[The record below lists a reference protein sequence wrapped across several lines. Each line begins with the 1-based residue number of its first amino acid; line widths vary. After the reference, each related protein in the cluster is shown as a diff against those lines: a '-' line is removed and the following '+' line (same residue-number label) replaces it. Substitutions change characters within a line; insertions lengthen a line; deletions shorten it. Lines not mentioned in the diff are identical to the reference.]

1 MSMSINIQKI
11 VEMCKKQKRLDL
23 LLDPDTM
30 QQWISDGYA
39 MYPLLGLPML
49 TEENIRAMYAL
60 PEGVRVEVK
69 DMHEAFST
77 ADVEPHEKPVFYEKI
92 QLQPCIESVITLRTS
107 RGVVFIR
114 GKHLKPLEAGENGET
129 QLYERVSRSGN
140 LYIAAKQGMM
150 LEAIIMPMQNVLGAD
165 WLDDM
170 QRLLA
175 DLRQTF
181 EREEKK

>member
-1 MSMSINIQKI
+1 MSINIQKI
-11 VEMCKKQKRLDL
+11 VGMCKKQKRLDL

-39 MYPLLGLPML
+39 MYPLLGLPLL

-69 DMHEAFST
+69 DMHGDFSA
-77 ADVEPHEKPVFYEKI
+77 ADVETHEKPVFYEKI
-92 QLQPCIESVITLRTS
+92 QLQSCMESVITLRTS

-114 GKHLKPLEAGENGET
+114 GKHLRPLEAGENGET
-129 QLYERVSRSGN
+129 QLYERVSHSGN

-150 LEAIIMPMQNVLGAD
+150 LEAIIMPMQNVLRAD

-170 QRLLA
+170 QRLIG

-181 EREEKK
+181 EREEKE